1 MPPRSYRTPRVS
13 PDGTC
18 NPALVRQREC
28 GAAVI
33 LRRAQRETGAGSLV
47 AYRDRRRPATVSSRR
62 FGIRSVPVMVSIVA
76 RPAKRSSTLRSF

>member
-18 NPALVRQREC
+18 NAALVRQREC

-47 AYRDRRRPATVSSRR
+47 AYRGRRRPATLSPRR
-62 FGIRSVPVMVSIVA
+62 FGMMSPTIRAAVPREIILSLID
-76 RPAKRSSTLRSF
+76 RL